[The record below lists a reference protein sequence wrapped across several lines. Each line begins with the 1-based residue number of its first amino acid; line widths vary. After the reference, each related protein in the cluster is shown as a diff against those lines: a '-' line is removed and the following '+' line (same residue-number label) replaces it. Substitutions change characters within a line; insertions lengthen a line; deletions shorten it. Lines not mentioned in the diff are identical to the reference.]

1 MQSRRY
7 LSKLH
12 SKHKKKFF
20 LRIFKSYTF
29 VFQIIIFSKYFSL
42 FHIFPNILFTA
53 LFIIH
58 SLIPHCTIL
67 SNTFRIF
74 FLQFFYI
81 SLFTLHP
88 LHSYFFFFFKFQ
100 AQYSLSTN
108 FTIPARFHKR
118 AYIFQI
124 YKFPNKKSPFRNDSF
139 HEFSH
144 RLLSAYN
151 TPSPCHKPSITF
163 QAKKKKKNPSLQIFM
178 TRSTI
183 VINHRTIAL
192 NTDTSPIYVYIYI

>member
-88 LHSYFFFFFKFQ
+88 LHSYFFFFSNSKHNIPFPQILLYQHDFINVHTSSKYTNFQ
-100 AQYSLSTN
+100 TRNLHFEMTLSTN
-108 FTIPARFHKR
+108 FHIAF
-118 AYIFQI
+118 Y
-124 YKFPNKKSPFRNDSF
+124 
-139 HEFSH
+139 
-144 RLLSAYN
+144 LLTTHHPRVIN
-151 TPSPCHKPSITF
+151 HPLHFK
-163 QAKKKKKNPSLQIFM
+163 QKKKKKILLYKFSWHAPPS
-178 TRSTI
+178 S
-183 VINHRTIAL
+183 
-192 NTDTSPIYVYIYI
+192 